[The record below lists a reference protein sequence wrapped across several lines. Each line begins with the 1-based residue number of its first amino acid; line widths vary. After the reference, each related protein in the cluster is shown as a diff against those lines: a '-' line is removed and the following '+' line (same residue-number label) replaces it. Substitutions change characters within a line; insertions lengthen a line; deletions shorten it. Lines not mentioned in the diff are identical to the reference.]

1 MKKVVSYLLC
11 VAVLVS
17 CLALTACG
25 GKKKSESADLTGSKY
40 LGTWKTT
47 GITFMDE
54 SEALDES
61 NDLSEV
67 TLTLLEDGTGHMDS
81 AEEVSKFTWEEVDGG
96 FKTSGDVKMTFKDEG
111 EGIKANII
119 GVDLYFEKQ

>member
-1 MKKVVSYLLC
+1 MKKTISYLLC

-25 GKKKSESADLTGSKY
+25 GKKKSESADLSGSKY

-47 GITFMDE
+47 GLSFMDN
-54 SEALDES
+54 SEAVDES

-67 TLTLLEDGTGHMDS
+67 TLILLEDGTGHMDS
-81 AEEVSKFTWEEVDGG
+81 PEEVSYFTWEEVDGG
-96 FKTSGDVKMTFKDEG
+96 FKTKGDVKMTFKDEG
-111 EGIKANII
+111 DGIKASVI